1 MIKVIV
7 RFVGIC
13 GIVRFVDISGILR
26 FVDISGI
33 LRFVDISGIVRLV
46 DISGIIDHHC
56 IIIIKIYSS
65 GLYVYFEKKTVQL
78 FDSPYFSVMC
88 LVPKLLPV
96 YLDCSF

>member
-26 FVDISGI
+26 
-33 LRFVDISGIVRLV
+33 LVDISGIVRLV
-46 DISGIIDHHC
+46 EISGIIDHHC
-56 IIIIKIYSS
+56 INFYFIIIQIYSS
-65 GLYVYFEKKTVQL
+65 GLSVYFEKKTVQL
-78 FDSPYFSVMC
+78 FDSPYFPVVC
-88 LVPKLLPV
+88 LMPKLLPV